1 MSENQ
6 YFFWGGGDNFSFLWT
21 AGHLIEQNKDQ

>member
-6 YFFWGGGDNFSFLWT
+6 YFFGGDNFSFLWT